1 MPAAE
6 LRRRHVPAPRV
17 SLSLVLTHA
26 CNLACSYCSM
36 GEHHATRMPD
46 AVAERAVDLAFA
58 TERDVDLGFF
68 GGEPLIEHAL
78 LERTARRTREI
89 ATRLRRSLRMR
100 VTTNGL
106 LLDARRL
113 ATLRELGVRVTL
125 SIDGVL
131 DAHDAGR
138 RRLGGTSSH
147 GAAVRAAK
155 LLAAED
161 ELEVISV
168 VTPSN
173 VRLLADSVAFL
184 VSLGARNVIL
194 NPDYGATWTA
204 ADLEAWEDALEGVA
218 RLWSGMRDRG
228 DDTVELPLFDDPI
241 FAAVKGGLEPHDRC
255 VNDARTKLAVAPSG
269 RIYPC
274 DRLVREDRDH
284 RFVIGH
290 VDDASLDRA
299 RSSLP
304 TIGPDGKDCSACP
317 ERFRC
322 GAHCACSN
330 FAETGSLTV
339 PGAVHCWFEQTRAR
353 IADRVAWERVEA
365 GSAGFV
371 AWAYGARV

>member
-1 MPAAE
+1 
-6 LRRRHVPAPRV
+6 V
-17 SLSLVLTHA
+17 LVL
-26 CNLACSYCSM
+26 LM

-46 AVAERAVDLAFA
+46 RIAERAVDLAFDSG
-58 TERDVDLGFF
+58 RDVDLCFF

-78 LERTARRTREI
+78 LERTARRTRTM
-89 ATRLRRSLRMR
+89 ARRLGRSLRMR
-100 VTTNGL
+100 VTTNGV

-113 ATLRELGVRVTL
+113 ASLRELGVRVTL

-155 LLAAED
+155 LLAAEGS
-161 ELEVISV
+161 LEVISV
-168 VTPSN
+168 ITPNN
-173 VRLLADSVAFL
+173 VRLLAESVAFL

-194 NPDYGATWTA
+194 NPDYGAKWTA
-204 ADLEAWEDALEGVA
+204 SDLEAWEQALEGVA
-218 RLWSGMRDRG
+218 RIWSRVRERG
-228 DDTVELPLFDDPI
+228 EDDVALPVFDDPVL
-241 FAAVKGGLEPHDRC
+241 AAVKGGLEPHDRC
-255 VNDARTKLAVAPSG
+255 LNDERTKLAVAPSG
-269 RIYPC
+269 RVYPC

-290 VDDASLDRA
+290 VDDASFGRA
-299 RSSLP
+299 RASLP
-304 TIGPDGKDCSACP
+304 MVGPDGGECGACP

-353 IADRVAWERVEA
+353 IADRAAWDLVEA
-365 GSAGFV
+365 GSERFAS
-371 AWAYGARV
+371 WAYGARG